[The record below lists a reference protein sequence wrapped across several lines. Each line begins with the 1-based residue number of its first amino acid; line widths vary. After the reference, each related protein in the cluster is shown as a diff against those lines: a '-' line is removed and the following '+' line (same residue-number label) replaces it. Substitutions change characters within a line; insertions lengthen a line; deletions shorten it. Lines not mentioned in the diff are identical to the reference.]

1 MRILLINPPSENEII
16 GNNPPIIEEERGY
29 NPPLGLLYLASY
41 LRQNADHEIK
51 VIDSQVEEL
60 SYPKLKQ
67 KVKKFGPDLVGIT
80 AMTLTL
86 IDALKTVSL
95 VKSTDKK
102 IKVVLGGPHVHIF
115 PEETISLPGVDYL
128 VLGEGEEAFCDL
140 VKAIEKK
147 EGWEKIKGVV
157 FKKGKK
163 IINTGPRDFL
173 MNLDKLPFPARDLTP
188 YQKYSSLMAK
198 RRPITT
204 MITSR
209 GCPFQCKFCD
219 RPNLGKIFR
228 ARSAQNVVNEME
240 KCTQMGI
247 YEFLIYDDT
256 FTVNKKRVLD
266 ICDEIIKRKLDIG
279 WDIRAR
285 VDTIDKKM
293 LKKLKEANC
302 ERIHYGVEAG
312 SPKVLK
318 GLNKRITIRQA
329 KNAFGWT
336 KQAGIDT
343 LAYFMI
349 GNPQEGEKEIKASIK
364 LMKQLE
370 PDFVHITILTPFPAT
385 KLYFEAMEKGI
396 IKDDV
401 WRNFA
406 KNPSPNFVPPIWGEN
421 FSRDGLFEIV
431 AQAYKDFY
439 TRPAYIVR
447 ELSKVHSFPEFL
459 RKVKAGLKVIKM

>member
-1 MRILLINPPSENEII
+1 M
-16 GNNPPIIEEERGY
+16 
-29 NPPLGLLYLASY
+29 
-41 LRQNADHEIK
+41 
-51 VIDSQVEEL
+51 
-60 SYPKLKQ
+60 
-67 KVKKFGPDLVGIT
+67 
-80 AMTLTL
+80 
-86 IDALKTVSL
+86 
-95 VKSTDKK
+95 
-102 IKVVLGGPHVHIF
+102 
-115 PEETISLPGVDYL
+115 
-128 VLGEGEEAFCDL
+128 
-140 VKAIEKK
+140 
-147 EGWEKIKGVV
+147 
-157 FKKGKK
+157 
-163 IINTGPRDFL
+163 
-173 MNLDKLPFPARDLTP
+173 
-188 YQKYSSLMAK
+188 
-198 RRPITT
+198 
-204 MITSR
+204 
-209 GCPFQCKFCD
+209 
-219 RPNLGKIFR
+219 
-228 ARSAQNVVNEME
+228 
-240 KCTQMGI
+240 
-247 YEFLIYDDT
+247 
-256 FTVNKKRVLD
+256 
-266 ICDEIIKRKLDIG
+266 
-279 WDIRAR
+279 
-285 VDTIDKKM
+285 DKKM

-318 GLNKRITIRQA
+318 ELNKRITIRQA

-421 FSRDGLFEIV
+421 FSRDELFKIV
-431 AQAYKDFY
+431 AQAYKEFY

-447 ELSKVHSFPEFL
+447 ELSKVHSFPEFF